1 MSATEK
7 KVAAGSLGNLE
18 ENLRKVTE
26 ASNDLELNPSK
37 RTKYSTLK
45 MWVDLAND
53 AMQAAIAS
61 YQQIKVNGKV
71 TADDIKLT
79 DETIDKFTKEYEMV
93 LTRANDLYDLME
105 ENMVKKPAGPGNR
118 EAGAEQPPAVGDN
131 PTSVLVIQ
139 PSFKP
144 LQNLCKE
151 TTPIEAEGFF
161 DSLK

>member
-1 MSATEK
+1 M
-7 KVAAGSLGNLE
+7 
-18 ENLRKVTE
+18 
-26 ASNDLELNPSK
+26 
-37 RTKYSTLK
+37 
-45 MWVDLAND
+45 
-53 AMQAAIAS
+53 
-61 YQQIKVNGKV
+61 NGKV

-105 ENMVKKPAGPGNR
+105 ENMVKKPAVPGNR

-144 LQNLCKE
+144 LQNLGKE
-151 TTPIEAEGFF
+151 TTPI
-161 DSLK
+161 DSPTNNITLHQPLQITETNINTDIPIENKKIYVNTKVNIIE